1 MCQNISLPN
10 IMKYNPKEN
19 KLEKTMNEIV
29 SFDNVSFT
37 YQSEQGETSALK
49 NINFTVNEGEFVA
62 IVGPSGC
69 GKTTILSLISGILLP
84 SSGKIIVDGAT
95 ASSRSG
101 LTGYMFQHDL
111 LFNWRN
117 IYKNVTLGLEIKKN
131 KDKSRYKYASDLLKK
146 YGLEDFKKSFPSEL
160 SGGMRQ
166 RVALIRTLALN
177 PKVLL
182 LDEPFS
188 ALDFQTRLNVC
199 EDVKRILVQEKKTAI
214 LVTHDISEAISLS
227 DKVIVLTKRPAVIK
241 NVYDINFNNEKSPLK
256 RRENSAFASVFDK
269 IWKEIQTDENKE

>member
-1 MCQNISLPN
+1 
-10 IMKYNPKEN
+10 
-19 KLEKTMNEIV
+19 MNEIV
-29 SFDNVSFT
+29 KFDNVSFT
-37 YQSEQGETSALK
+37 YQSEQGETSALE
-49 NINFTVNEGEFVA
+49 NINFKVNEGEFVA

-69 GKTTILSLISGILLP
+69 GKTTILSLISGILKP
-84 SSGKIIVDGAT
+84 SSGKITVDGAP
-95 ASSRSG
+95 ASSKSD

-117 IYKNVTLGLEIKKN
+117 IYKNVTLGLEIKKI

-146 YGLEDFKKSFPSEL
+146 YGLEDFKKSYPSEL

-199 EDVKRILVQEKKTAI
+199 EDVKRILLQEKKTAI

-227 DKVIVLTKRPAVIK
+227 DKVIVLTKRPAVVK
-241 NVYDINFNNEKSPLK
+241 NIYKIDFNEETSPLK
-256 RRENSAFASVFDK
+256 RRENSSFASVFDK
-269 IWKEIQTDENKE
+269 IWKEIQSDEKKE